1 MGVEIERKFLVDK
14 KIWSTV
20 QPTSSFTL
28 VQGYLSFATE
38 KTVRVRVKDDS
49 GFITVKGKTES
60 MTRKEFEYSIPKEEA
75 LEMLSLFCDRTI
87 EKVRHEIPYEGI
99 IWEVDEFT
107 TPNPGLI
114 LAEAELISEN
124 QQLIFPPWITEEV
137 TGQPEY
143 YNSNM
148 LQ

>member
-38 KTVRVRVKDDS
+38 KTVRVRVKD
-49 GFITVKGKTES
+49 S